1 MKPKM
6 AKQINNTKSKQ
17 SAWIIPIALLTVIA
31 VVITLFFSKS
41 GKDET
46 FTQTKTESLDIPFH
60 KQGELVF
67 LDKQQLDTLAI
78 IGIEIADN
86 DQKRAR
92 GLMYRNSIP
101 SDGGMLFVFD
111 TEQMQ
116 SFWMKN
122 TYISL
127 DMLFINAEKE
137 IVTIQPNTTPL
148 KEWSYPSSS
157 PAMYVIEVNAGFCKQ
172 HEIAVGDK
180 IAYVIGK

>member
-1 MKPKM
+1 M
-6 AKQINNTKSKQ
+6 AKQITNKKSKL
-17 SAWIIPIALLTVIA
+17 SARIILGALLATII
-31 VVITLFFSKS
+31 VVIILFFSRNDQDNS
-41 GKDET
+41 
-46 FTQTKTESLDIPFH
+46 FTNNQAESMDIPFN

-67 LDKQQLDTLAI
+67 LGKQHMDTLAI

-127 DMLFINAEKE
+127 DMLFVNAEKE